1 MHGLIG
7 SSYRGSIGLIGPLF
21 LQISENAPF
30 LIPMDNADYTLR
42 MNYMNRQDLCTVI
55 YVDFKHERI
64 SIENHTNK
72 IPLRAFGVLEN
83 PSWEDFQIF
92 LEDRCLPRTRAGL
105 KEILRD
111 MGVPFYDPLLII
123 ENTQGRIAGDNQWI
137 ALIPLKQSE

>member
-1 MHGLIG
+1 
-7 SSYRGSIGLIGPLF
+7 
-21 LQISENAPF
+21 
-30 LIPMDNADYTLR
+30 MDNDNFTLR
-42 MNYMNRQDLCTVI
+42 MNFMNRQDLCTVI
-55 YVDFKHERI
+55 DIDFKRERI
-64 SIENHTNK
+64 KIENHTNK
-72 IPLRAFGVLEN
+72 IPLRAFGVVEN

-123 ENTQGRIAGDNQWI
+123 EKTQGRIAGDNQWI